1 MKKLLIILSGAG
13 FLFGCS
19 PDSPEAIEK
28 KIGEYKQDIGEL
40 NKKIA
45 DLEEKLESD
54 TTYASEG
61 SATVIRTQEVRPEEF
76 YHYIEISGKVESE
89 EEVYVSPEM
98 NGKIEEIFV
107 KEGDKVTKGQLLM
120 RLNTDVTEKS
130 IQEVKTNLEL
140 LTRLY
145 EKQKNLWEQNIGSEV
160 EYLQAKTNK
169 ESAEARLA
177 SLQEQLDMT
186 RVTAPFGGV
195 VEDLA
200 VKQGDI
206 AMPGGRH
213 IHLVNLRDLSIIT
226 NISENYLNAIK
237 EDELVE
243 VEFPAYPDMKLS
255 LPVKR
260 VGSVI
265 DNASRTFEVEL
276 TVKNPEE
283 KIKPNQLASLRIIDY
298 STDSALV
305 VPSIIIKQDGKG
317 YYVYRMIEREG
328 QEEAEKIYVVPGRS
342 SGDRTMIEEGLEPGA
357 KVIVEGYNLV
367 TDGSDVRVVSK

>member
-1 MKKLLIILSGAG
+1 MKKLLIILSTG
-13 FLFGCS
+13 FIFGCS

-54 TTYASEG
+54 TAYEAEDR
-61 SATVIRTQEVRPEEF
+61 ATVIRIEEVKPEQF
-76 YHYIEISGKVESE
+76 NHYIEVSGKVEPE
-89 EEVYVSPEM
+89 EEVFVSPEM
-98 NGKIEEIFV
+98 NGKVEQIFV
-107 KEGDKVTKGQLLM
+107 TEGDRVKAGELLM

-130 IQEVKTNLEL
+130 IKEVKTNLEL
-140 LTRLY
+140 LTKLY
-145 EKQKNLWEQNIGSEV
+145 EKQENLWEQNIGSEV

-177 SLQEQLDMT
+177 SLQEQLDMAQ
-186 RVTAPFGGV
+186 VTAPFGGV
-195 VEDLA
+195 IDDVA

-213 IHLVNLRDLSIIT
+213 IHLVNLQDLSIISS
-226 NISENYLNAIK
+226 ISENYLNAIK
-237 EDELVE
+237 EDEVVE
-243 VEFPAYPDMKLS
+243 VEFPAYPDMKLM
-255 LPVKR
+255 LPIKR

-276 TVKNPEE
+276 EFKNPEE

-305 VPSIIIKQDGKG
+305 VPSIIIKQDTKG
-317 YYVYRMIEREG
+317 YYVYRMTESDD
-328 QEEAEKIYVVPGRS
+328 QQEAEKVYVVPGLS
-342 SGDRTMIEEGLEPGA
+342 SGDQTMIEEGLEPGL

>member
-1 MKKLLIILSGAG
+1 MKKLFIILSMG
-13 FLFGCS
+13 FIFGCT
-19 PDSPEAIEK
+19 PDTPEAIQK

-54 TTYASEG
+54 TAYEAEDR
-61 SATVIRTQEVRPEEF
+61 ATVIRIQEVRPEEF
-76 YHYIEISGKVESE
+76 NHYIKVSGKVEPE

-98 NGKIEEIFV
+98 NGKIENIMV
-107 KEGDKVTKGQLLM
+107 KEGEKVKKGQLLM
-120 RLNTDVTEKS
+120 SLNTDVTEKS
-130 IQEVKTNLEL
+130 IKEVETNLEL
-140 LTRLY
+140 LTQLY

-160 EYLQAKTNK
+160 QYLQAKANK

-177 SLQEQLDMT
+177 SLQEQLDMA
-186 RVTAPFGGV
+186 RVRAPFGGII
-195 VEDLA
+195 EDVA
-200 VKQGDI
+200 VKLGDM

-213 IHLVNLRDLSIIT
+213 IHLVNLQDLSIIT
-226 NISENYLNAIK
+226 SISENYLNAIR
-237 EDELVE
+237 EDEEVE
-243 VEFPAYPDMKLS
+243 VEFPAYPDMKLM
-255 LPVKR
+255 LPIKR

-276 TVKNPEE
+276 EFKNPEE

-305 VPSIIIKQDGKG
+305 VPSIIIKQDTKG
-317 YYVYRMIEREG
+317 YYVYKMIESEG
-328 QEEAEKIYVVPGRS
+328 KAEAEKIYVVTGRS
-342 SGDRTMIEEGLEPGA
+342 SGDQTMIEEGLEPGT